1 MQVSDSH
8 HHMFQFHLST
18 QCHAAGRLKAL
29 ENVTMGDRTY
39 SSVHSGLCFHWQI
52 WHPFCNPARCTADGG
67 VVIYMHNIYIYS
79 VQSLRLVFMCSV
91 IHKMCAC
98 IMHVCVCVCACVC
111 VSIVCVHACLGLSL
125 CACAVKGMVGGR
137 SMHCYT
143 CIQLQVWG
151 VPHWDSSVVRMPD
164 LWSNGHGF
172 ESQQEWQK
180 KFLLWGQHFVLT
192 LILVLDLPQC
202 Y

>member
-8 HHMFQFHLST
+8 RHMFQFHLST

-52 WHPFCNPARCTADGG
+52 WHPFGNPARCTADGG
-67 VVIYMHNIYIYS
+67 VVIYMHNIYTQYK
-79 VQSLRLVFMCSV
+79 VFSLSSCILLSIKCVHALCMRMC
-91 IHKMCAC
+91 MCLC
-98 IMHVCVCVCACVC
+98 VYCVCVCMSGLVFVC
-111 VSIVCVHACLGLSL
+111 MCS
-125 CACAVKGMVGGR
+125 VGDGGWEEYAN
-137 SMHCYT
+137 CYT

-151 VPHWDSSVVRMPD
+151 VPHWDSSVVRTPD

-172 ESQQEWQK
+172 ESQQEW
-180 KFLLWGQHFVLT
+180 
-192 LILVLDLPQC
+192 
-202 Y
+202 